1 MVSIILVNYGCFQD
15 SLEAIE
21 SLKKQKTQYK
31 YKIILVDNCSKDDSY
46 EKLKEKYLTDEMV
59 DIILSDKNGGFSY
72 GNNFGIKYAI
82 EKYNSE
88 YFLLINNDTISNED
102 ILEKF
107 MSYFVDNKDK
117 NIGILTGKIYYYDDP
132 TTFWFVGGKLDK
144 ERAGGIHIGVNEID
158 RGQYEKEA
166 EIDFATGCLMFFN
179 KELLKEIGYLP
190 EEYFMYFEDVD
201 FSWAT
206 INKNKKIVYLPEVKI
221 WHKVGKSSS
230 LLQAK
235 NSYKLFNR
243 NRTILAKKYMNS
255 FKFYKFKIF
264 MYSRSI
270 VKFILH
276 LFKDREFVNTFQGL

>member
-1 MVSIILVNYGCFQD
+1 MISAILVNYGCFQD

-21 SLKKQKTQYK
+21 SLKKQKTQHS

-46 EKLKEKYLTDEMV
+46 EKLKKRYLKDEMV
-59 DIILSDKNGGFSY
+59 DIVLSDKNGGFSY

-82 EKYNSE
+82 DKYNSE

-102 ILEKF
+102 IIEKF
-107 MSYFVDNKDK
+107 MDYFLKNKDK
-117 NIGILTGKIYYYDDP
+117 NIGILTGKIYYFNEA
-132 TTFWFVGGKLDK
+132 TTFWYAGGKLDK
-144 ERAGGIHIGVNEID
+144 RRAGGRHLGSNEID
-158 RGQYEKEA
+158 NKQYDEEK

-179 KELLKEIGYLP
+179 KELLQEIGYLP

-206 INKNKKIVYLPEVKI
+206 INKNRKIIYLPEIKI

-243 NRTILAKKYMNS
+243 NRSILAKKYMNT

-264 MYSRSI
+264 MYNRSI

-276 LFKDREFVNTFQGL
+276 LLKEREFINTFEGL

>member
-1 MVSIILVNYGCFQD
+1 MVSIILVNYGCFEE

-21 SLKKQKTQYK
+21 SLKKQKTQHS

-46 EKLKEKYLTDEMV
+46 EKLKKRYLKDEMV

-82 EKYNSE
+82 NKYDSQ
-88 YFLLINNDTISNED
+88 YFLLINNDTVSSED
-102 ILEKF
+102 IIEKF
-107 MSYFVDNKDK
+107 MDYFLKNKHK
-117 NIGILTGKIYYYDDP
+117 NIGILTGKIYYFNEP
-132 TTFWFVGGKLDK
+132 TTFWYAGGKLDK
-144 ERAGGIHIGVNEID
+144 RRAGGRHLGSNEID
-158 RGQYEKEA
+158 NKQYDEEK

-179 KELLKEIGYLP
+179 KELLQEIGYLP

-201 FSWAT
+201 FSWAA
-206 INKNKKIVYLPEVKI
+206 INKNRKIIYLPEIKI

-243 NRTILAKKYMNS
+243 NRSILAKKYMDT
-255 FKFYKFKIF
+255 FKFYKFKTF
-264 MYSRSI
+264 MYGRSS
-270 VKFILH
+270 VKFIFH